1 MLSLPLPPFCW
12 RLTAFGTDAN
22 ASFAPEV
29 SGGDVTGADP
39 TEPLLPLPDESIRI
53 EEVEDVPAPDG

>member
-1 MLSLPLPPFCW
+1 MLSLPLLSFYY

-39 TEPLLPLPDESIRI
+39 TEPLLPLPEESIFI
-53 EEVEDVPAPDG
+53 EEVEDS